1 MQQGLRLANSKV
13 RRMCGQMICVD
24 YAVDTRDA
32 LKRRAQAHVKWETKA
47 RPSNIDGHGYTFV
60 SGDAVKVVRD
70 AL

>member
-1 MQQGLRLANSKV
+1 
-13 RRMCGQMICVD
+13 MCGQMICVD

-32 LKRRAQAHVKWETKA
+32 LKSRAQAHAKWETKA